1 VKKTRFRFNV
11 AVACIALAVVLTPA
25 LLFAHARLVRSAP
38 AVNARVS
45 ASPTSLSLWFSERPE
60 LRYTSIELVD
70 SAGGVIPHGPITS
83 IDSMGVTAPI
93 AATLAPGRY
102 SVAWRTAAADAHG
115 TSGRFAFV
123 VMTDSTPAVA
133 AVGARDTIDVKTVG
147 ASSANAP
154 IQSGGDSGF
163 SSSVRWAEL
172 VAAITLIG
180 AVMVRLF
187 TLPRADWPA
196 AGAADMSERLRRLS
210 GAVLVLSMIAAAMRF
225 RATLDL
231 VTLSGPNATGLSA
244 MMPVNP
250 GWLFLFVG
258 GVVVGIGF
266 IWARAARAGWML
278 MGLGVAAIC
287 LGEALT
293 GHAGSMP
300 RQLSLSVAADVAHF
314 LAAGGWIG
322 GLASLVMCGLP
333 ALRTVDTVLRDV
345 AAARLVRAYHRSAM
359 QCVVVVVASA
369 LIAAWLRL
377 NALSDLWTTD
387 YGSMLFRKIVF
398 VLVVIAFGF
407 YHWRTA
413 VIPDWDSKTAGRF
426 RRTAII
432 ELLVGAVVL
441 AFTALLVSTA
451 LPNHP

>member
-1 VKKTRFRFNV
+1 MKTRFRFNT
-11 AVACIALAVVLTPA
+11 AVTCIALAVVLTPA
-25 LLFAHARLVRSAP
+25 LLFAHARLVRSVP

-45 ASPTSLSLWFSERPE
+45 TSPASVSLWFSERSE

-70 SAGGVIPHGPITS
+70 SAGVVIPHGPITS

-93 AATLAPGRY
+93 TATLSPGRY

-123 VMTDSTPAVA
+123 VVSDSASAPP
-133 AVGARDTIDVKTVG
+133 AVGARDTIVVKTVG
-147 ASSANAP
+147 ANAP
-154 IQSGGDSGF
+154 IQSGADSGF
-163 SSSVRWAEL
+163 STSVRWAEL
-172 VAAITLIG
+172 VGAITLIG
-180 AVMVRLF
+180 AVLFRLF
-187 TLPRADWPA
+187 TLPRADWPDPA
-196 AGAADMSERLRRLS
+196 MADVSERLRRLA
-210 GAVLVLSMIAAAMRF
+210 GAVLVLLMIAAAMRF

-231 VTLSGPNATGLSA
+231 MTASEPAASGIRG

-250 GWLFLFVG
+250 GWLFLFIG
-258 GVVVGIGF
+258 GVVVGVGF
-266 IWARAARAGWML
+266 IWARASRAGWML
-278 MGLGVAAIC
+278 MTLGVVGIC

-300 RQLSLSVAADVAHF
+300 RYLPLSVATDVTHF

-322 GLASLVMCGLP
+322 GLACLAMCGLP
-333 ALRTVDTVLRDV
+333 ALRSVDTVLRDV
-345 AAARLVRAYHRSAM
+345 AGARLVRSFHRSAM
-359 QCVVVVVASA
+359 QCVVLVLASA

-387 YGSMLFRKIVF
+387 YGSTLFRKIMF
-398 VLVVIAFGF
+398 VLVVMGFGA

-413 VIPDWDSKTAGRF
+413 VIPDWDSKTSGHF
-426 RRTAII
+426 QRTAIV
-432 ELLVGAVVL
+432 ELIVSAIVL
-441 AFTALLVSTA
+441 AFTAFLVSTA